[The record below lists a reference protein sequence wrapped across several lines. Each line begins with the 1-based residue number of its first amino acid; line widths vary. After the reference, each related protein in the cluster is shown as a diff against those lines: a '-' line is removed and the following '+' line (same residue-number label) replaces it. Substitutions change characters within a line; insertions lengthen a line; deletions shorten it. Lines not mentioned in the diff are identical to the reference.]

1 VFLQVERSVTLLGK
15 LLFTPFVAFF
25 AMLVTLAI
33 LSSVM
38 GMSFIRET
46 IGDSGLPIF
55 LIWLPVVAVV
65 TIMLHFRPNKSSK
78 KF

>member
-25 AMLVTLAI
+25 AMLVTMAI

-38 GMSFIRET
+38 GMAFIRET
-46 IGDSGLPIF
+46 IGDSGLTIF

-65 TIMLHFRPNKSSK
+65 TIMLHFRLNKSSK